1 MTCIEI
7 ITKAAEIFFTSLA
20 TLAAAYFGAKYAF
33 KLQSDKDKCAS
44 DAADVKSANS
54 VIFELA
60 RTFNKFIAIKKQFID
75 EHRDKA
81 ERHLMIMPVA
91 GMSWEPPMF
100 NYDSISFLFKSSDP
114 NLLGTLSLVEQEI
127 ASTLD
132 VIKQRSTMH
141 VEILQPTIERLSQ
154 QVGKQVPLLQIEDEL
169 GPRLATTLKMSTTF
183 MVDGVDNVLVGC
195 KEHIEK
201 IRAETQRLYPGHT
214 VIGMI
219 APTDVEQENAAAA

>member
-1 MTCIEI
+1 
-7 ITKAAEIFFTSLA
+7 
-20 TLAAAYFGAKYAF
+20 
-33 KLQSDKDKCAS
+33 
-44 DAADVKSANS
+44 
-54 VIFELA
+54 
-60 RTFNKFIAIKKQFID
+60 
-75 EHRDKA
+75 
-81 ERHLMIMPVA
+81 MIMPVA

-141 VEILQPTIERLSQ
+141 VEILQPTIERFSQ
-154 QVGKQVPLLQIEDEL
+154 QVGEQVSLLQIEDAL
-169 GPRLATTLKMSTTF
+169 GQRFATTLKMSTTF
-183 MVDGVDNVLVGC
+183 MVDGVDSVLVGC

-201 IRAETQRLYPGHT
+201 IKAEMQCLYPGHT

-219 APTDVEQENAAAA
+219 APTDVEPENAAAA

>member
-7 ITKAAEIFFTSLA
+7 ISKAAEILFTSLA

-33 KLQSDKDKCAS
+33 KLQSDKDKRAS

-60 RTFNKFIAIKKQFID
+60 RTFNKFIAIKKQFIN

-91 GMSWEPPMF
+91 GMSWEPPGF

-141 VEILQPTIERLSQ
+141 VEVLQPTIERLSQ
-154 QVGKQVPLLQIEDEL
+154 QVGEQVSLRQIEDAL
-169 GPRLATTLKMSTTF
+169 GRRLATTLRMSTTF
-183 MVDGVDNVLVGC
+183 MVDGVDNVLAGC

-201 IRAETQRLYPGHT
+201 IKAETQRLYPGHT

-219 APTDVEQENAAAA
+219 APTDVEPENAVAA

>member
-7 ITKAAEIFFTSLA
+7 ITKVIEILVASLA

-33 KLQSDKDKCAS
+33 KLQNEKDKRAS
-44 DAADVKSANS
+44 DATDVKAANS

-60 RTFNKFIAIKKQFID
+60 RTFNKFTAIKRQFVD
-75 EHRDKA
+75 EHRDKT

-91 GMSWEPPMF
+91 GMSWEPPKF
-100 NYDSISFLFKSSDP
+100 NYDTISFLFSSSDP

-141 VEILQPTIERLSQ
+141 VEVLQPTVERLSQ
-154 QVGKQVPLLQIEDEL
+154 QIGEQVTLQQIEAAL
-169 GPRLATTLKMSTTF
+169 GQRLATTLQMSTTF
-183 MVDGVDNVLVGC
+183 MVEGIDNVLAGC
-195 KEHIEK
+195 KEHINK
-201 IRAETQRLYPGHT
+201 IKSETQKLYPGHSI
-214 VIGMI
+214 IGMVPPAEVGSNN
-219 APTDVEQENAAAA
+219 APAA